1 MFDFEYSP
9 ATKTAIPQTSPA
21 EIEKFLRDGS
31 GGGIEA
37 CKNRAGIPLITI
49 AMYTQGRG
57 YAFVGGGNK

>member
-1 MFDFEYSP
+1 MS
-9 ATKTAIPQTSPA
+9 IQ
-21 EIEKFLRDGS
+21 DGS

-37 CKNRAGIPLITI
+37 CKNREGIPPMVI